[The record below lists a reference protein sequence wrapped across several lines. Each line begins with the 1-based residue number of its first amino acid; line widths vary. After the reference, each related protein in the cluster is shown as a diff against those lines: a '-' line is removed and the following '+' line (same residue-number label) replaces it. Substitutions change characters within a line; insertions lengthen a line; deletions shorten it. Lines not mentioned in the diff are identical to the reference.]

1 MYLMVVRLFG
11 ADILVSLPHSSTP
24 PSSSPKAEILDSSNV
39 KAHTTDQIRLV
50 PKMNFC
56 VEPMHFGTVL
66 FGKPWCSKQAIY
78 SKGFTGRVK
87 FFSVHDPTQ
96 VCYYISEVLDAGLL
110 EPLFKVTS
118 ERCPSGTS
126 ASVSPEKYWKMMQNP
141 EFHCLLTSPVKTRA
155 LTTMSNEELIC
166 SRKWP

>member
-1 MYLMVVRLFG
+1 M
-11 ADILVSLPHSSTP
+11 
-24 PSSSPKAEILDSSNV
+24 

-56 VEPMHFGTVL
+56 VEPMHFGIVL

-78 SKGFTGRVK
+78 SKGFTSRVK

-96 VCYYISEVLDAGLL
+96 VHYYISEVLDTGLL

-118 ERCPSGTS
+118 KRCPSGTF
-126 ASVSPEKYWKMMQNP
+126 ASVSPEKYWKMMQKP
-141 EFHCLLTSPVKTRA
+141 RISLLANFTSEDKSINNNEQRGAYMFKKMA
-155 LTTMSNEELIC
+155 LRSQIW
-166 SRKWP
+166 RFQK

>member
-118 ERCPSGTS
+118 ERRPSGTF
-126 ASVSPEKYWKMMQNP
+126 ASVSPKKYWEMVLRKM
-141 EFHCLLTSPVKTRA
+141 KTRA

>member
-1 MYLMVVRLFG
+1 MFG

-24 PSSSPKAEILDSSNV
+24 PSSSPKTEILNNSNV

-50 PKMNFC
+50 PKMNC
-56 VEPMHFGTVL
+56 RVEPMHFGTVL
-66 FGKPWCSKQAIY
+66 FCKPWCSKQAIY
-78 SKGFTGRVK
+78 SKGFTTRVK
-87 FFSVHDPTQ
+87 FFSVHDPTRGH
-96 VCYYISEVLDAGLL
+96 YYISEVLDAGLL

-118 ERCPSGTS
+118 ERCPSGTF
-126 ASVSPEKYWKMMQNP
+126 ASVSPEKYWEMVLRKM
-141 EFHCLLTSPVKTRA
+141 KTRA